1 MMKNKLWKK
10 GIMGKLN
17 FTLFFKVSELLEI
30 SRETGIIKHIFIFY
44 YRNLAIQLKTIA
56 RFSTPHVKSLQ
67 IKVISQQKIKNNG
80 VYSTLYLCVN
90 IQIFKHAF
98 KLLHCGWNL
107 KKGKDYYC
115 EIKRKHQCW
124 KLLNLISVLFEII
137 LKDKDDCLNATMIMQ
152 EIKSWN
158 AKP

>member
-10 GIMGKLN
+10 GITGKLN

-80 VYSTLYLCVN
+80 VYSTLYLWVN

-107 KKGKDYYC
+107 KKAKTT
-115 EIKRKHQCW
+115 IVR
-124 KLLNLISVLFEII
+124 
-137 LKDKDDCLNATMIMQ
+137 LKENINAGNFWI
-152 EIKSWN
+152 
-158 AKP
+158 